1 VRQQLTTA
9 VLVVSLLTGG
19 AALAGCSSSS
29 SSSAAPANGVESKP
43 GEQVLAAALA
53 AADSQ
58 TSVRMVTKGKR
69 DNLPFAV
76 DMRIRRGGGASGN
89 VWIGT
94 EKLSIVT
101 TATDVF
107 VKADEAYWKTLMEA
121 KYARGIGSMWVK
133 APVTSSSFAAY
144 ALFGDFDGLL
154 GTYLTPDG
162 VATRGDVSTIVSTPA
177 VPVVTSQG
185 SVWVASTGTPF
196 PVQVDTPS
204 TGDIT
209 RFGEWGTAVDVPV
222 PPLADTVDLGALGV
236 K

>member
-1 VRQQLTTA
+1 VLVASLLAGSA
-9 VLVVSLLTGG
+9 VLT
-19 AALAGCSSSS
+19 GCSSSS
-29 SSSAAPANGVESKP
+29 SSAAAANGVESKP
-43 GEQVLAAALA
+43 GTEVLAAALA

-89 VWIGT
+89 VWIGA

-121 KYARGIGSMWVK
+121 KYATAIGTMWVK
-133 APVTSSSFAAY
+133 APVTSSTFAPY

-154 GTYLTPDG
+154 GTYLRPDG
-162 VATRGDVSTIVSTPA
+162 VATRGDVSTIVTTPA
-177 VPVVTSQG
+177 VPVVSSQG
-185 SVWVASTGTPF
+185 SVWVAATGTPY

-209 RFGEWGTAVDVPV
+209 RFGEWGSAVDVPV
-222 PPLADTVDLGALGV
+222 PSLADTIDLGALGV

>member
-1 VRQQLTTA
+1 MRQQLTTA
-9 VLVVSLLTGG
+9 VLVASLLAGG
-19 AALAGCSSSS
+19 AVLTGCSSSS
-29 SSSAAPANGVESKP
+29 SSASAPANGVESKP

-101 TATDVF
+101 TGTEVF
-107 VKADEAYWKTLMEA
+107 VKADEAYWKTLMEE
-121 KYARGIGSMWVK
+121 KYAKAIGTMWVK
-133 APVTSSSFAAY
+133 APSTSTSFAPY
-144 ALFGDFDGLL
+144 ALFGNFDGLF
-154 GTYLTPDG
+154 GTYLKADG
-162 VATRGDVSTIVSTPA
+162 VATRGDVSTIVTTPA
-177 VPVVTSQG
+177 VPVVSTQG
-185 SVWVASTGTPF
+185 SVWVAATGTPF

-209 RFGEWGTAVDVPV
+209 RFGEWGSAVDVPV
-222 PPLADTVDLGALGV
+222 PALADTIDLGALGV